1 MPNSAVDSPSGAP
14 TIRRAGA
21 DDFEVVRRHYAMVQ
35 NAHATHM
42 PETFRLMVEAD
53 FPVAHFNSY
62 LTDNNLLLIAERDGE
77 AAGSLLAT
85 FREVQGHATLLPSR
99 GVVIWYVVTE
109 PALRRRGIARAL
121 IGAAAEWAA
130 EKEADRI
137 DLSVWSYNTD
147 ALALYR
153 KLGFAE
159 SHIGMMIKPADALAR
174 WGSGQLPRPHL
185 PRWLARR

>member
-1 MPNSAVDSPSGAP
+1 MSDTAVASSSGGP
-14 TIRRAGA
+14 TIRRAQA
-21 DDFEVVRRHYAMVQ
+21 SDFEIVRRHYGMVQ
-35 NAHATHM
+35 EAHATHM
-42 PETFRLMVEAD
+42 PEMFRPMVEAD

-62 LTDNNLLLIAERDGE
+62 LTGDNLLLIAERDGQV
-77 AAGSLLAT
+77 AGSLLAT
-85 FREVQGHATLLPSR
+85 FREVKGQLTSLPFR

-109 PALRRRGIARAL
+109 PALRRRGIARTL

-147 ALALYR
+147 ARELYR

-159 SHIGMMIKPADALAR
+159 AYTGMTIKPADALAR
-174 WGSGQLPRPHL
+174 CGRGHLPRPHL
-185 PRWLARR
+185 PEWLARR